1 MPVNRA
7 YDAVI
12 IGSGPN
18 GLAAAIAIARAGH
31 SVLVAEARD
40 TIGGGTRS
48 EPLTLPGFVHD
59 VCSTIHALAYTSP
72 FFRTLPL
79 EQYGLKWI
87 FPLAPLAHPLDDGCA
102 VILERSVEETSRTL
116 GPDAAAYR
124 RIFTPLVDNWHELA
138 VDLLGPLPLPP
149 RHPILMGRFGLRAV
163 WSAEFFARNFF
174 QGERAR
180 AVFAGMAGHSMMSF
194 DKLISAAFGIVLTG
208 SAHAAGWPIAE
219 GGSQKLAEA
228 LAAYLRSLGGEILT
242 GWRIESMEELPESRA
257 VLFDTSPHELLKIAG
272 EQLPNRYRRNLEG
285 FRYGPGVFKL
295 DLALDGPIPWR
306 ASGCERAA
314 TLHLGGTFEE
324 IAACEKEVAQGKIP
338 ERPYVLLA
346 QQTLFDKSRAPE
358 DKHTVWAY
366 CHVPNGATVDMT
378 ERIEA
383 QIERFAPGF
392 RDLILARHTMNAV
405 GLEEYNPN
413 YVGGDINAGLQ
424 DIRQLFTRP
433 TARRVPYSTPTKGIY
448 LCSSSTPP
456 GGGAHGMCG
465 YHAAQAVLRD
475 LF

>member
-1 MPVNRA
+1 MPLDRE
-7 YDAVI
+7 YDAVV

-31 SVLVAEARD
+31 SVLVVEARD

-48 EPLTLPGFVHD
+48 DMLTLPDFVHD

-79 EQYGLKWI
+79 EQFGLKWI
-87 FPLAPLAHPLDDGCA
+87 FPPAPLAHPLDDGCA
-102 VILERSVEETSRTL
+102 VIVERSVEETSQTL

-138 VDLLGPLPLPP
+138 VDVLGPLPIPP
-149 RHPILMGRFGLRAV
+149 RHPILMARLGLRAV
-163 WSAEFFARNFF
+163 WSADFFARRFLR
-174 QGERAR
+174 GERAR
-180 AVFAGMAGHSMMSF
+180 AVFAGMAAHSMMAF
-194 DKLISAAFGIVLTG
+194 DKLISAAFGILLMS

-219 GGSQKLAEA
+219 GGSQKLADA
-228 LAAYLRSLGGEILT
+228 LAAHLRSLGGEILT
-242 GWRIESMEELPESRA
+242 GWRVKSLEELPRARA
-257 VLFDTSPHELLKIAG
+257 VLFDTSPRQLLKIAG
-272 EQLPNRYRRNLEG
+272 EQLPKRFRRRLEG
-285 FRYGPGVFKL
+285 FRYGPGVFKV
-295 DLALDGPIPWR
+295 DFALDGPIPWK
-306 ASGCERAA
+306 SPGCERAA
-314 TLHLGGTFEE
+314 TLHLGGTYEE
-324 IAACEKEVAQGKIP
+324 IAASEKEVAEGKVP

-346 QQTLFDKSRAPE
+346 QQTLFDKSRAPQ

-366 CHVPNGATVDMT
+366 CHVPNGSIVDMT
-378 ERIEA
+378 GRIQA

-392 RDLILARHTMNAV
+392 SDLVLARHTMNAV
-405 GLEEYNPN
+405 SFEEYNPN
-413 YVGGDINAGLQ
+413 YVGGDINAGIQ
-424 DIRQLFTRP
+424 DIRQQFTRP
-433 TARRVPYSTPTKGIY
+433 TARWIPYSTPAKGIY